1 MSELPSRPVIY
12 VDHRE
17 RLGGL
22 IAKLHELVPVEVRP
36 QWLPYG
42 DLVVNDITIERKTTG
57 DFVRSLRD
65 GRLFRQVSALL
76 AFSRRRLLLLEGI
89 SFPFDAKATESAVQG
104 ALLKIEAGMQVPVV
118 QTQSVTDSALLISR
132 LVQQELNAAKR
143 NIKQQRER
151 AAAKAIPRPQEKVLR
166 SMRVTPGECAA
177 ILESFQTLRQIF
189 NAPLEELRTVPG
201 VSIDAAER
209 LYRFATEVPTM

>member
-1 MSELPSRPVIY
+1 MNELVTRPVIY

-42 DLVVNDITIERKTTG
+42 DLILNDILIERKTTR
-57 DFVRSLRD
+57 DFAQSLRD

-89 SFPFDAKATESAVQG
+89 SFPFDAKASEQAVQG
-104 ALLKIEAGMQVPVV
+104 ALLKIEIGMQVPIV

-132 LVQQELNAAKR
+132 LVQQELSAA
-143 NIKQQRER
+143 QRS
-151 AAAKAIPRPQEKVLR
+151 AKDHRENGQRIPPRPQEKVLR
-166 SMRVTPGECAA
+166 SMRVTASECSAM
-177 ILESFQTLRQIF
+177 LESFKTLRGIF
-189 NAPLEELRTVPG
+189 NAPLDELRTIPG
-201 VSIDAAER
+201 VSAEAAER
-209 LYRFATEVPTM
+209 LYRFATELPEHQ